1 MNTYK
6 YDLIKN
12 QNNNIYNIRIY
23 NLQDYQRNI
32 IKQLNL
38 QEFINIISNS
48 INFILNHYFNIKIK
62 NYNDKLI
69 ISFIKN
75 KTENIKNKE
84 LNINISNNLFSN
96 NLKIKIKDNF
106 NNIDIDKIN
115 CIFFNLVLYSNN
127 IIDNEDLININQNYI
142 EPVLYD
148 FLENK
153 NLNLDFYIKNYNK
166 DYILD
171 IINNFHFK
179 QNNKNLKNIKDNKI
193 LKINNDKNN
202 DIKEKNELEDF
213 NKSIDDIFEI
223 MNDTKKNLKPIN
235 HKYIRNKK
243 IY

>member
-153 NLNLDFYIKNYNK
+153 KLNLDFYIKNYNK

-202 DIKEKNELEDF
+202 DIIEKNELEDF